1 MTTSASWLRARV
13 TPRLVPRA
21 TLRRASPPAR
31 RAPSVR
37 ASTDRLNA
45 GQVKT
50 QLEPN
55 APGEDTPENILRV
68 SRGTSF
74 EGLKAARREA
84 LEAADA
90 LETAARSARRAKVE
104 AAFDALIAQSR
115 DFFLG
120 AVDAAPEDAD
130 ARFRLGN
137 FYQTLEKFEE
147 AEEAYRHAAK
157 LDNTHVDSMNNL
169 AMILQA
175 RGDLDEAEAFYM
187 RCVEVDPAFVD
198 AMFNW
203 ATLKLHDRQDLDAC
217 RVLIN
222 QIVVIEPKLKDHK
235 LVKALRGEEDE
246 ESSASIS

>member
-137 FYQTLEKFEE
+137 FYQTLEKFDD
-147 AEEAYRHAAK
+147 AEKCYRAAAA
-157 LDNTHVDSMNNL
+157 LDNAHVDAMNNL
-169 AMILQA
+169 AMILQE
-175 RGDLDEAEAFYM
+175 RGGDAVDEAEAYYL
-187 RCVEVDPAFVD
+187 RCVEVDPKYVARHVSTD
-198 AMFNW
+198 VLSK
-203 ATLKLHDRQDLDAC
+203 TCRLDH
-217 RVLIN
+217 I
-222 QIVVIEPKLKDHK
+222 H
-235 LVKALRGEEDE
+235 
-246 ESSASIS
+246 ISTNR

>member
-1 MTTSASWLRARV
+1 M
-13 TPRLVPRA
+13 
-21 TLRRASPPAR
+21 
-31 RAPSVR
+31 
-37 ASTDRLNA
+37 
-45 GQVKT
+45 
-50 QLEPN
+50 
-55 APGEDTPENILRV
+55 
-68 SRGTSF
+68 
-74 EGLKAARREA
+74 
-84 LEAADA
+84 
-90 LETAARSARRAKVE
+90 
-104 AAFDALIAQSR
+104 
-115 DFFLG
+115 
-120 AVDAAPEDAD
+120 DAAPEDAD